1 MEPSPLDLFSF
12 ADRTGDWLD
21 CKATDADV
29 VVSCRVRLARN
40 VSGFPFQKKLD
51 PERAV
56 ELVER
61 LQGSLM
67 EARLDGETVWVA
79 LNEANEVLKLLLV
92 ERNLASRDLVSGEV
106 GLEGRAVA
114 FGRSETTSIMV
125 GEEDHVRLS
134 ALAAGYDLDLAW
146 QRAHELDRFLEGQ
159 LPFAHSKQ
167 LGYLTACPTNVG
179 TGLRASVMLHLPALG
194 LVRKELEKV
203 FIAAQ
208 HTGLAVRGMHG
219 EGSRAAGDLYQVSNQ
234 VTLGRSEAELIND
247 LQQLVPGIIDYER
260 RLRQDLV
267 DAHRAPLRDRVS
279 KSYGTLR
286 SARALPTDE
295 ALSHLSTLRLG
306 LHQGLLDSVS
316 LETLTNLGLQV
327 QKGHVLALSHLGE
340 VEGEDASERD
350 KQRASLLRARLAG

>member
-1 MEPSPLDLFSF
+1 LEPTPLDPFSL
-12 ADRTGDWLD
+12 ADRTGGWLD
-21 CKATDADV
+21 CKAPDADV

-40 VSGFPFQKKLD
+40 VCDFPFQKKLD
-51 PERAV
+51 PARAI

-61 LQGSLM
+61 VQASLM
-67 EARLDGETVWVA
+67 EARLDGETLWVPLA
-79 LNEANEVLKLLLV
+79 EASQVLKLLLL

-114 FGRSETTSIMV
+114 FGHSETTSIMV

-134 ALAAGYDLDLAW
+134 ALAAGYNLELAW
-146 QRAHELDRFLEGQ
+146 QRAHDLDTFLERQ
-159 LPFAHSKQ
+159 LPFAHSKK

-219 EGSRAAGDLYQVSNQ
+219 EGSRAAGDLYQISNQ
-234 VTLGRSEAELIND
+234 VTLGRTEAELIAE
-247 LQQLVPGIIDYER
+247 LQHLVPGIVDFER
-260 RLRQDLV
+260 RLRSDLV
-267 DAHRAPLRDRVS
+267 DAHRAPLRDRVA

-286 SARALPTDE
+286 SARALPTEE
-295 ALSHLSTLRLG
+295 ALTHLSTLRLG
-306 LHQGLLDSVS
+306 LHQGLLESVS
-316 LETLTNLGLQV
+316 LDTLMALGLQV
-327 QKGHVLALSHLGE
+327 QKGHILALSHLGE

-350 KQRASLLRARLAG
+350 KLRASMLRARLAG